1 MSSDWIEVITELF
14 RVKLFFST
22 ITEITHI
29 MFPVGTLYSALGAGT
44 AQAPALLASY
54 FISAFFVTQIFFSFY
69 FNVLILNLAHGIS
82 F

>member
-29 MFPVGTLYSALGAGT
+29 MFPVGTLYSALGAHKYTPGT

-54 FISAFFVTQIFFSFY
+54 FISVFFVTQNFI
-69 FNVLILNLAHGIS
+69 
-82 F
+82 

>member
-1 MSSDWIEVITELF
+1 
-14 RVKLFFST
+14 
-22 ITEITHI
+22 